1 MLVWLGLSES
11 SSCLGFATT
20 RCRRSS
26 FRRCRFVHCV
36 VLVANHLSTCWNGV
50 PPLKFYRI
58 LYSTNK
64 RCRCLWQMY
73 KYRLYE
79 RHFAFCLFFHVCIIA
94 TSTTINSPL
103 PFHGKRRRSPAA
115 FLFGKPPICNASP
128 TALRSARSPDV
139 QLSDCDPAFVGR
151 RKRTMKE
158 SHFCLGGINHH
169 DILVHKKPT

>member
-1 MLVWLGLSES
+1 MWALLVWCMADMMLVWLGLSES

-94 TSTTINSPL
+94 TSTTINSPTSIPRKTPTISRSFSFWQTADLQRL
-103 PFHGKRRRSPAA
+103 PNS
-115 FLFGKPPICNASP
+115 PPICSV
-128 TALRSARSPDV
+128 ARR
-139 QLSDCDPAFVGR
+139 A
-151 RKRTMKE
+151 T
-158 SHFCLGGINHH
+158 
-169 DILVHKKPT
+169 